1 MPDGLVLRAFRGVRF
16 AVDDLAEVTSPPY
29 DLIGETGIRDLLDT
43 HPNNVVRLILPGSDG
58 HRYAEARET
67 LRAWLSSGVLVADG
81 TPAVYVYEQ
90 SGPGILQRGLIG
102 DVGLVSPGRGTIL
115 PHEDVM
121 PGPVADRLALMR
133 TTEANLEP
141 IFLLYEGRG
150 GAATRLVD
158 EVADSRPPL
167 AEARTHD
174 GIRHR
179 LWAVTDPAE
188 LAALNADLRP
198 RQALIADGH
207 HRYATYL
214 ALQAEHHATAR
225 HAGTPGTTG
234 GDSDRTR
241 PGSGPVGGNSAAASA
256 PGTGPWDFGLALLVD
271 SDSYPP
277 DLKAIHRVIPNLP
290 LHEAVGRAKHSWQI
304 HEHAGLT
311 EGLTALRE
319 APEPAFLLTDGD
331 IAYLITDPVPDQ
343 VERAMPTD
351 RSARWC
357 ALNTSVLAEFLLPE
371 VWGMRDDEHSVR
383 IVHHD
388 SWAAARLARDTG
400 GTAVLMNPLAVDDV
414 LAVAAQGERV
424 PRKST
429 SFGPK
434 PRTGLL
440 MRLLTLE

>member
-1 MPDGLVLRAFRGVRF
+1 
-16 AVDDLAEVTSPPY
+16 
-29 DLIGETGIRDLLDT
+29 
-43 HPNNVVRLILPGSDG
+43 
-58 HRYAEARET
+58 
-67 LRAWLSSGVLVADG
+67 
-81 TPAVYVYEQ
+81 
-90 SGPGILQRGLIG
+90 
-102 DVGLVSPGRGTIL
+102 
-115 PHEDVM
+115 M

-319 APEPAFLLTDGD
+319 APSRISAHGRRHRISDHRSCPGSGGAGD
-331 IAYLITDPVPDQ
+331 AHRPIGPVVR
-343 VERAMPTD
+343 VEHL
-351 RSARWC
+351 RSRG
-357 ALNTSVLAEFLLPE
+357 VP
-371 VWGMRDDEHSVR
+371 
-383 IVHHD
+383 
-388 SWAAARLARDTG
+388 AARGVGYA
-400 GTAVLMNPLAVDDV
+400 
-414 LAVAAQGERV
+414 
-424 PRKST
+424 
-429 SFGPK
+429 
-434 PRTGLL
+434 
-440 MRLLTLE
+440 